1 MTHRPED
8 RSICLNRRAWH
19 EYFID
24 DTYECGL
31 VLVGT
36 EVKSLRA
43 GLANLSDAYVRID
56 GGEAWLFNCH
66 ISPFEKGN
74 RFNHDPIRQRKLLLH
89 RREIAVLQAKTQEK
103 GLTLVPLRLYFE
115 KGKAKLEIGVG
126 RGKKLYD
133 KRETLKEKESK
144 RDIERALRRRDD

>member
-1 MTHRPED
+1 MSRPED
-8 RSICLNRRAWH
+8 KSISINRRAWH
-19 EYFID
+19 EFIID

-31 VLVGT
+31 VLAGT

-43 GLANLSDAYVRID
+43 GLANLTDAYVRIVD
-56 GGEAWLFNCH
+56 GEAWLYSCH

-74 RFNHDPIRQRKLLLH
+74 RFNHDPVRTRKLLLH
-89 RREIAVLQAKTQEK
+89 GREIAVLQTKAQEK
-103 GLTLVPLRLYFE
+103 GLALVPLRLYWV

-133 KRETLKEKESK
+133 KRDSLKEKESK
-144 RDIERALRRRDD
+144 RDIERALRRRD

>member
-1 MTHRPED
+1 LTHRPED
-8 RSICLNRRAWH
+8 RSICINRRAWH
-19 EYFID
+19 EFFID
-24 DTYECGL
+24 DTYECGI

-74 RFNHDPIRQRKLLLH
+74 RFNHDPIRTRKLLLH

-133 KRETLKEKESK
+133 KRESLKEKESK